1 MALTADSTIG
11 EVLKSRPDAKDIIA
25 RHAGQP
31 VDESQLAMAI
41 GMSLRQVAGFIG
53 WGSDKIDAVLKD
65 LNEGQ

>member
-1 MALTADSTIG
+1 MALTADSMIG
-11 EVLKSRPDAKDIIA
+11 EILKSCPDAKDIIA

-31 VDESQLAMAI
+31 VDESQLAMAM